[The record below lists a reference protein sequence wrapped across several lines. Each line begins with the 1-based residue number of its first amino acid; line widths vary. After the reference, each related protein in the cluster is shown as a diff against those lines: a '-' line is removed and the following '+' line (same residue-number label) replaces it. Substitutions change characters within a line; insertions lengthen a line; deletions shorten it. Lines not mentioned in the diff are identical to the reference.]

1 MANVLSITSGE
12 ACPAAQAGPTLVP
25 EYMDDERPEV
35 TIGWRIGSDS
45 EADWALQKMG
55 ELEAHVA
62 AIDLQLAATI
72 ERETR
77 RAEGRKGS
85 AGRGVAFFEAVIK
98 EYGEREKRRILGT
111 GKRKSHAYL
120 HGTIGWRKKGGKL
133 TWTDEAVA
141 LEWAKG
147 RPVEQG
153 LFRVTFALEK
163 AAIQKLAKEEK
174 IIPPGTELEPT
185 IDEVYV
191 QTAGEE

>member
-1 MANVLSITSGE
+1 MADVHLSIAGAE
-12 ACPAAQAGPTLVP
+12 ACPPAEQGPTLP
-25 EYMDDERPEV
+25 EYQDDERPEV
-35 TIGWRIGSDS
+35 KLGWRIQGEA

-120 HGTIGWRKKGGKL
+120 HGVIGWRKKGGKL